1 MVWMWSALLLL
12 ASCAPQ
18 ETAPPIAV
26 DAPPSAQEAAAV
38 ALAAAVDLPT
48 FAARRKAA
56 IALTKRRRVSV
67 QDWLQLTRDFGGFE
81 AVAAGVHTEV
91 VELPVLDKVE
101 TTSIHI
107 YVPEGY
113 APDTPA
119 PLLFAL
125 HGSGGSG
132 EQLVRSW
139 KSIADALGMLVVA
152 PNDPE
157 AHGGYRF
164 TPRERAAAMAAL
176 RWARRNFNVDED
188 RIHLHGA
195 SRGGH
200 LAWDLA
206 TRAPDFWATTTMAIG
221 APTFIVSE
229 GRNNLRLVGNL
240 RDLPLRQLQG
250 MQDDPRLIHNLQIS
264 FDRLHA
270 LGAED
275 ARWVKFEDLGHSYRL
290 EGVDW
295 EKFLSN
301 SRTALPERQLHLTAS
316 LEVPRHGLLRV
327 VRFVRGEVEEVFP
340 IEVNPRD
347 WEGWDHGQ
355 KADFIQR
362 KADQMTARVELT
374 RSPGKVEL
382 SAEGVTRL
390 SLWITA
396 EMVDADGWLEVLG
409 GKKTRKI
416 KPKPNKRT
424 LLLDFVERF
433 DRRFLPLAALTVDF

>member
-1 MVWMWSALLLL
+1 MWSTLMLL
-12 ASCAPQ
+12 ASCTPQ
-18 ETAPPIAV
+18 GTAPPAAV
-26 DAPPSAQEAAAV
+26 AAPESAQEAAEV

-56 IALTKRRRVSV
+56 IALSKRRAVSME
-67 QDWLQLTRDFGGFE
+67 DWLRLTRDFGVFE
-81 AVAAGVHTEV
+81 EVPAGVHTEV
-91 VELPVLDKVE
+91 AELPVLNEVE
-101 TTSIHI
+101 STSIHI
-107 YVPEGY
+107 YVPESY

-125 HGSGGSG
+125 HGAGGSG

-139 KSIADALGMLVVA
+139 KSTADALGMLVVA
-152 PNDPE
+152 PDDSE

-176 RWARRNFNVDED
+176 RWARRRFNIDED

-206 TRAPDFWATTTMAIG
+206 TRAPDYWATATMAIG

-250 MQDDPRLIHNLQIS
+250 MQDDSRLIRNLKIS
-264 FDRLHA
+264 FARLQT
-270 LGAED
+270 LGAKD
-275 ARWVKFEDLGHSYRL
+275 AKLVEFEDLGHSYRL

-295 EKFLSN
+295 EQFLAAR
-301 SRTALPERQLHLTAS
+301 RTAVPERQLHLTAS
-316 LEVPRHGLLRV
+316 LQVPRHGLIRV
-327 VRFVRGEVEEVFP
+327 ARFVRGEVAEVFP
-340 IEVNPRD
+340 IEVDPPS
-347 WEGWDHGQ
+347 WESWDHGQ
-355 KADFIQR
+355 RADFIQQ
-362 KADQMTARVELT
+362 KADEMTSRVELT

-382 SAEGVTRL
+382 SAKGVSRMT
-390 SLWITA
+390 LWITA
-396 EMVDADGWLEVLG
+396 GMIGADGWLEVSG
-409 GKKTRKI
+409 GKKERRI
-416 KPKPNKRT
+416 RPKPNKRT

-433 DRRFLPLAALTVDF
+433 DRRFLPLAELTVDF

>member
-1 MVWMWSALLLL
+1 MWSTLLLL

-18 ETAPPIAV
+18 EATPPPVAAAPE
-26 DAPPSAQEAAAV
+26 SAQDAAAV

-56 IALTKRRRVSV
+56 IALSKRRRVSV
-67 QDWLQLTRDFGGFE
+67 QDWLQLTRDFGVFE
-81 AVAAGVHTEV
+81 EVAAGVHTEV
-91 VELPVLDKVE
+91 AELPVLDEVE

-107 YVPEGY
+107 YVPEAY
-113 APDTPA
+113 SPDTPA
-119 PLLFAL
+119 PMLFAL
-125 HGSGGSG
+125 HGAGGSG

-139 KSIADALGMLVVA
+139 KSTADALGMLVVA
-152 PNDPE
+152 PDDSE

-176 RWARRNFNVDED
+176 RWARRHFNIDED

-206 TRAPDFWATTTMAIG
+206 TRAPDFWATATMAIG

-229 GRNNLRLVGNL
+229 GRNNLRLVDNL

-250 MQDDPRLIHNLQIS
+250 MQDDPRLIRNLKLS

-270 LGAED
+270 LGAKD
-275 ARWVKFEDLGHSYRL
+275 AQMVEFEDLGHSYRL

-295 EKFLSN
+295 EQFLTAR
-301 SRTALPERQLHLTAS
+301 RTAVPERQLHLTAS
-316 LEVPRHGLLRV
+316 LEVPRHGLIRV
-327 VRFVRGEVEEVFP
+327 ARFVRGEVSEVFP
-340 IEVNPRD
+340 IEVDPQS

-355 KADFIQR
+355 RADFIQQ
-362 KADQMTARVELT
+362 KADEMTARVELT
-374 RSPGKVEL
+374 RGPGKVEL
-382 SAEGVTRL
+382 NVQGVSRMT
-390 SLWITA
+390 LWITTA
-396 EMVDADGWLEVLG
+396 MVGADGWLEVLG
-409 GKKTRKI
+409 GKKARRI

-433 DRRFLPLAALTVDF
+433 DRQFLPLAELTVDF